1 VIKVEVKIRK
11 ATLEDVRTI
20 SNIYALS
27 WKSAYKGIVPQ
38 KYLDE
43 LESNFWV
50 SSFQNWINNNILTA
64 QLIYEDKLPVGCVA
78 YGKARDVKFA
88 NWGEIVSI
96 YLLPDHFRKGYGQ
109 KLLRTALADMKVNG
123 YENYYLWVLKENIS
137 ARGFYESNGFICNN
151 YECTCEI
158 MQKKLV
164 DVRYILKSVNHTK

>member
-1 VIKVEVKIRK
+1 MDVKIRK
-11 ATLEDVRTI
+11 ATLEDAKTI

-43 LESNFWV
+43 LKCNFWV

-64 QLIYEDKLPVGCVA
+64 QIIYENELPVGCIA

-109 KLLRTALADMKVNG
+109 KLLQTALIDMRIKG
-123 YENYYLWVLKENIS
+123 YENCYLWVLKENS
-137 ARGFYESNGFICNN
+137 NARKFYEMNGFICSND
-151 YECTCEI
+151 ECICEI
-158 MQKKLV
+158 MQEQLV
-164 DVRYILKSVNHTK
+164 DVQYIFECSTYNS